1 MAAVSVTY
9 TVKKGD
15 TVWALARRA
24 LESETGK
31 KPSNAE
37 IQALV
42 GKVSVPSGNR
52 NLIYPGE
59 KVKIPLREVKPRPDG
74 RRPAPGG
81 TGRPSAAPAKKK
93 TGPKSSD
100 VAMAAAGGAAAG
112 AAVTKAASG
121 RKKTRKAAKA
131 AAVAG
136 ASAASSKSSG
146 KKQAAKTSGGQK
158 SGKRNRVK
166 LTPAQIKGANAATA
180 ALRNATTLKE
190 IENVGKQIKQ
200 SQTLD
205 SATKKRLT
213 EQARNKYRSVN
224 AKPAAKV
231 ATTVAKNVVKGA
243 SKTKPGKIVAGAVA
257 VGTVAAKKT
266 TAKKTAKK
274 TTAKKTTAKKTTAGQ
289 TAAAP
294 SAKARTAPS
303 ASARSA
309 PYKDPRSGKFV
320 KRS

>member
-1 MAAVSVTY
+1 MVSITY

-15 TVWALARRA
+15 TVWALTRRA
-24 LESETGK
+24 LEAETGK

-42 GKVSVPSGNR
+42 NKVSVPSGNR

-81 TGRPSAAPAKKK
+81 TGRPTPAPAKKK
-93 TGPKSSD
+93 TGPRSSD
-100 VAMAAAGGAAAG
+100 VVMAAAGGAAAG
-112 AAVTKAASG
+112 AAVTKAVSG

-131 AAVAG
+131 AAVTG
-136 ASAASSKSSG
+136 AAAASSKSSG

-158 SGKRNRVK
+158 SGKGNRAK
-166 LTPAQIKGANAATA
+166 LTPAQIKGANAATT
-180 ALRNATTLKE
+180 ALRNAKTLKE

-205 SATKKRLT
+205 AATKQRLT
-213 EQARNKYRSVN
+213 EQARKKYRSVN

-257 VGTVAAKKT
+257 VGTVVAKKAT
-266 TAKKTAKK
+266 K
-274 TTAKKTTAKKTTAGQ
+274 TTAKKTTAKKKTTKKKTTAGQ
-289 TAAAP
+289 TATAP

-303 ASARSA
+303 ASGPSA
-309 PYKDPRSGKFV
+309 AYKDPRSGKFV
-320 KRS
+320 RRS